1 MQEEE
6 RLVRR
11 AQQNDEAALAQIYEA
26 YFSRLYR
33 YVVVRV
39 GGRAEAED
47 VTQQVFLKVLQSLPS
62 YKFKGVPF
70 SSWLFR
76 IAHNLVVDYH
86 RRNKKAVAAAFEM
99 AVLPGKEEDPTQIA
113 EQTLMMREVNEA
125 LPQLTMLQQE
135 VVSLRFTAGLST
147 AEAAQVLGKS
157 EGAIKAL
164 QHSALVSLR
173 QILVE
178 KSKENERETSRRPG
192 RVPAT
197 YPGPGR
203 EPGTVPEEL
212 P

>member
-11 AQQNDEAALAQIYEA
+11 AQQQDEAALAQIYET
-26 YFSRLYR
+26 YFNRLYR

-39 GGRAEAED
+39 GNRAEAED

-99 AVLPGKEEDPTQIA
+99 AVLLGKEEDPAQIA

-135 VVSLRFTAGLST
+135 VVSLRFTAELST

-178 KSKENERETSRRPG
+178 KSKENERETSRHPG
-192 RVPAT
+192 RVPET
-197 YPGPGR
+197 HPGPGR